1 MCFPWTFFKK
11 KPIYRNFDR
20 IFPCSCDICG
30 QTFTS
35 LDQLIIHMGNH
46 DTEDINRK
54 LLRGYGTVRCNKCYR
69 SFESVADMYD
79 HTCVQNSTIQGL
91 SPVLSSDSLDSVVI
105 HVPDSL

>member
-11 KPIYRNFDR
+11 KPIYRNFDQ

-54 LLRGYGTVRCNKCYR
+54 LLHGYGTVDVT
-69 SFESVADMYD
+69 SVTDLSKMSR
-79 HTCVQNSTIQGL
+79 TCTTIYVSKTL
-91 SPVLSSDSLDSVVI
+91 LFRVF
-105 HVPDSL
+105 HR